1 MGEPVLVG
9 LLFADH
15 LITEQGG
22 KKGIIGTFTRF
33 QAPRFPVR
41 FPPWHIYAAVT
52 NLTGEHDFSLNLV
65 FEKAQQVII
74 ALNGKFR
81 ADDPL
86 AVVELAFRIDG
97 AVFPEAANYVLT
109 FNLDGNPV
117 GSRILQVVEAPPRQA

>member
-33 QAPRFPVR
+33 QAPRFPAR
-41 FPPWHIYAAVT
+41 FPPWHIYAGVT
-52 NLTGEHDFSLNLV
+52 NLTGEHDFALNLV
-65 FEKAQQVII
+65 YEKAQQVIV

-81 ADDPL
+81 SEEPL
-86 AVVELAFRIDG
+86 AVVELTFRIDG
-97 AVFPEAANYVLT
+97 AVFPEAGNYVLT
-109 FNLDGNPV
+109 FNIDGIPV
-117 GSRILQVVEAPPRQA
+117 GSRILQVVEMPARPS